1 MFGRGALKRFRPFGA
16 GASSSSASALA
27 ASAAAAAGIPPVAAI
42 AAAAASSSLSLSLSS
57 SSVAQRRRNEGGS
70 SAASAAAA
78 EPSGSSGVKR
88 RKFGSSAQAA
98 ILEST
103 DRARRQQRERE
114 QQAAQARS
122 SFEDEMD
129 PDERQEYIRN
139 KQHAQREFRKRF
151 RERAARE
158 GRAPANGERWTDEEY
173 AQAVEDEAALWFA
186 NRRAEQADQNQRRGI
201 VPEDERAPAD
211 VPMLEE
217 VGAVANADALDA
229 EVDELFGAMLTKTA
243 EQCDEAK
250 QRMRLSTAQ
259 ALSTDLL
266 RDVRQCAGDLTMDAI
281 ARALNN
287 MGCVRSEFQA
297 MFHEAFIQ
305 ACLPMSVACAEGEK
319 ECWRDSMAKVVANCA
334 FLCLLLFLVF
344 TVQTGRWYV
353 RACST
358 TLELMN
364 YVRRSSS
371 KHRVDSERQDPSR
384 CSWPVCFPR
393 FPGLGYAYLFLPHAY
408 THTRMQ

>member
-1 MFGRGALKRFRPFGA
+1 
-16 GASSSSASALA
+16 
-27 ASAAAAAGIPPVAAI
+27 
-42 AAAAASSSLSLSLSS
+42 
-57 SSVAQRRRNEGGS
+57 
-70 SAASAAAA
+70 
-78 EPSGSSGVKR
+78 
-88 RKFGSSAQAA
+88 
-98 ILEST
+98 
-103 DRARRQQRERE
+103 
-114 QQAAQARS
+114 
-122 SFEDEMD
+122 MD
-129 PDERQEYIRN
+129 PDERQEYLRN

-173 AQAVEDEAALWFA
+173 AQAVDDEAALWFA

-229 EVDELFGAMLTKTA
+229 EVDELFGAMVIKTT
-243 EQCDEAK
+243 EQCDDAK

-297 MFHEAFIQ
+297 LFHEAFIQ
-305 ACLPMSVACAEGEK
+305 ACLPMSVARMEGEK
-319 ECWRDSMAKVVANCA
+319 RCWRDSMAEVVANCA
-334 FLCLLLFLVF
+334 FLCSLLYLVF
-344 TVQTGRWYV
+344 TALTGRWC
-353 RACST
+353 AHGCFT
-358 TLELMN
+358 T
-364 YVRRSSS
+364 
-371 KHRVDSERQDPSR
+371 
-384 CSWPVCFPR
+384 
-393 FPGLGYAYLFLPHAY
+393 
-408 THTRMQ
+408 